1 MSNEK
6 LPEVTDEQWG
16 SINKENH
23 TKVEEFLRESIQ
35 LSDETLKQY
44 RSALHIFFWWVK
56 ENAEDKS
63 FYDIKSRD
71 YLLYQNYLSRRGLS
85 SSAIR
90 IKRSAISSFN
100 GYVEVYYQDQY
111 PNFRNFINKKIL
123 APMQVFVNEK
133 KPLDLD
139 EYKSLCDKLEEME
152 KWQEL
157 AYLKFSF
164 STGARRNEV
173 RQLLKEIVT
182 YEPRIVGDNKIY
194 ATHDIRCKGMGKT
207 GKIRKLQMDEDAFLA
222 IKKWLTIRGDD
233 DCPYVFVANQNGVV
247 KQVSSEALNNW
258 CGSLFT
264 KLVGRR
270 VHPHAI
276 RETRATTMVMEQS
289 KDIKVVQKLLGHL
302 SSSTSE
308 IYVIRKHTDDSDEA
322 FT

>member
-1 MSNEK
+1 MNQEK
-6 LPEVTDEQWG
+6 LPEVMDEQWN
-16 SINKENH
+16 SINKNNRE
-23 TKVEEFLRESIQ
+23 KVEEFLRESIQ

-44 RSALHIFFWWVK
+44 KSALRIFFLWIK

-63 FYDIKSRD
+63 FNNIKSRD
-71 YLLYQNYLSRRGLS
+71 YLLYQNYLIRRGLS
-85 SSAIR
+85 SSAVR

-100 GYVEVYYQDQY
+100 GYIEVYFQDQY
-111 PNFRNFINKKIL
+111 PNFRNFINKKIP

-133 KPLDLD
+133 RPLDLE
-139 EYKSLCDKLEEME
+139 EYKSLCNKLEEME

-173 RQLLKEIVT
+173 KQLLKEVVN
-182 YEPRIVGDNKIY
+182 YEPRMVGENKIY
-194 ATHDIRCKGMGKT
+194 ATHDIRCKGRGKT
-207 GKIRKLQMDEDAFLA
+207 GKVRKLQMDEDAFLA
-222 IKKWLTIRGDD
+222 IKKWLEIRGED
-233 DCPYVFVANQNGVV
+233 DCPYVFVANQNDVV

-264 KLVGRR
+264 KIVGRR

-276 RETRATTMVMEQS
+276 RESRATTMVVEQL
-289 KDIKVVQKLLGHL
+289 KDIKIAQKLLGHN
-302 SSSTSE
+302 SSTTTE
-308 IYVIRKHTDDSDEA
+308 IYVVRKDSDDSDEA